1 MREGEPDNLVQGNT
15 PNPTLFSPRP
25 LDWSWTEVLK
35 DPENYWT
42 FYVYTAEGS
51 LVVTDSK
58 PYTKLTVN
66 PSAPTLEA
74 VIPRLGA
81 DAAARSRA
89 EAVRPPMLEPD
100 TNRPG
105 QDYKSLELTD
115 PHPEVCQQACADD
128 PKCNAFT
135 YVKPGGQGP
144 RAMCWLKSGVPAAS
158 KSDCCVSGVKRAT
171 PSSAARPARP

>member
-1 MREGEPDNLVQGNT
+1 M
-15 PNPTLFSPRP
+15 
-25 LDWSWTEVLK
+25 
-35 DPENYWT
+35 
-42 FYVYTAEGS
+42 
-51 LVVTDSK
+51 TDSK
-58 PYTKLTVN
+58 PYTKMTVN
-66 PSAPTLEA
+66 PSAPTIEA
-74 VIPRLGA
+74 VIPRVGA

-115 PHPEVCQQACADD
+115 PQPEVCQQACADD
-128 PKCNAFT
+128 PKCKAFT

-158 KSDCCVSGVKRAT
+158 KSDCCVSGVKPAT
-171 PSSAARPARP
+171 TSGMVRPGAAAAIGLAAEVAPAADSRCSSPQTAARLSSWQI